1 METKNIF
8 EDLKE
13 YMFTNDTM
21 ERFNNSHK
29 EPLTKPS
36 FEKKPKIVPQIAP
49 KDIKEEPIKEV
60 KQDFMPFQKDKLFWC
75 FYIILY
81 GYEEYEL
88 NKNNAFI
95 IEKKVKINAIEKLR
109 QGAGASGAGASGAGA
124 SGAGASGAGANA
136 VGPAT
141 KLGPKQL
148 ADIED
153 ELCNKP
159 VLTLIGLNALCICHN
174 VSIFYVDK
182 RKYYD
187 LNILAQEKKGTIV
200 NRSLKYDLD
209 NAFVRENYLHIENIN
224 KPIKAISGY
233 TIKELQAMCKKLD
246 LAITDENGKNKLKN
260 NLYQDILTVI

>member
-1 METKNIF
+1 MEHKNIF

-13 YMFTNDTM
+13 YMFTNENM
-21 ERFNNSHK
+21 ERFNKKDILHK

-36 FEKKPKIVPQIAP
+36 FEKKQKDRPQLI
-49 KDIKEEPIKEV
+49 KKEEPIKEV

-95 IEKKVKINAIEKLR
+95 VEKKVKINAIEKLR
-109 QGAGASGAGASGAGA
+109 QGTNGV
-124 SGAGASGAGANA
+124 GANA
-136 VGPAT
+136 VGASAC

-153 ELCNKP
+153 ELCNQP

-174 VSIFYVDK
+174 VSIFYVHK

-187 LNILAQEKKGTIV
+187 LNILGEKKGTIV
-200 NRSLKYDLD
+200 NQSLKYDLD

-260 NLYQDILTVI
+260 SLYQDIVAVI